1 MRNVLII
8 IPTLNEYKNI
18 GIIYKKIIKLHNYAN
33 ILFVDDNSLDGSKEE
48 IIELKKKNKRVH
60 YIFRNKKLG
69 IGSAHKVAIKW
80 AKKKKY
86 QYVFTMD
93 CDGSHDPKYIKPMF
107 KFIKKNNIIITNRFL
122 FKDSLIG
129 WGYKRIFI
137 TKMRYYLIFLLL
149 GSKLDGSG
157 AFRLYD
163 LNTVNLKDLMMSKDN
178 NYNFFW
184 ESAFL
189 LERKYKIY
197 QLPIK
202 LRNRSLGSSK
212 MKFKDL
218 LSGLFYLLKIFI
230 NYKLRKI

>member
-1 MRNVLII
+1 MRNILII
-8 IPTLNEYKNI
+8 IPTLNEFKNI
-18 GIIYKKIIKLHNYAN
+18 GIIYKKITKRHKNIN
-33 ILFVDDNSLDGSKEE
+33 ILFVDDNSYDGSKQE
-48 IIELKKKNKRVH
+48 IIDLRKNNKRIH
-60 YIFRNKKLG
+60 YIFRHKKLG

-86 QYVFTMD
+86 QYVYTMD

-107 KFIKKNNIIITNRFL
+107 KFIKNNNIVITNRFL
-122 FKDSLIG
+122 FKNSLIG
-129 WGYKRIFI
+129 WGYKRVFI
-137 TKMRYYLIFLLL
+137 TKMRYYLILFLL

-163 LNTVNLKDLMMSKDN
+163 LKTVNLKDIMMSKDN

-212 MKFKDL
+212 MQFKDIVG
-218 LSGLFYLLKIFI
+218 GLFYLFKIFI
-230 NYKLRKI
+230 NFKLNKI

>member
-1 MRNVLII
+1 MRNILII

-18 GIIYKKIIKLHNYAN
+18 GIIYKKIIKLHKKTN
-33 ILFVDDNSLDGSKEE
+33 ILFVDDNSNDGSKEE
-48 IIELKKKNKRVH
+48 IIDLKKKNKRVY
-60 YIFRNKKLG
+60 YIFRHKKLG
-69 IGSAHKVAIKW
+69 IGSAHKIAIKW

-86 QYVFTMD
+86 QFVCTMD
-93 CDGSHDPKYIKPMF
+93 CDGSHDPKYIQPMF
-107 KFIKKNNIIITNRFL
+107 KFIKTNNIVITNRFL

-137 TKMRYYLIFLLL
+137 TKMRYYLIYFLL
-149 GSKLDGSG
+149 GSQLDGSG

-163 LNTVNLKDLMMSKDN
+163 LKTVKLKDILMSKDN

-202 LRNRSLGSSK
+202 LHNRSLGSSK
-212 MKFKDL
+212 MQFKDIIG
-218 LSGLFYLLKIFI
+218 GLFYLFKIFI
-230 NYKLRKI
+230 NHKIKKI